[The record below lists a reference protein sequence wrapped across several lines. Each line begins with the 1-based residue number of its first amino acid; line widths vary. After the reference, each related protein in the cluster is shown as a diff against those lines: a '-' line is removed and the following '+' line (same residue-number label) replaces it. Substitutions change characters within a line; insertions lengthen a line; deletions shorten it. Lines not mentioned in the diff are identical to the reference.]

1 MNFENF
7 GVQIVGFY
15 GYVRNKFGYKI
26 SQKIRKIMEKLKR
39 CLLNNNCLRYNKIK
53 IFEICDFFSFLKI
66 KLFYKKKI
74 KIKIYKY

>member
-1 MNFENF
+1 
-7 GVQIVGFY
+7 
-15 GYVRNKFGYKI
+15 
-26 SQKIRKIMEKLKR
+26 MEKLKR

-74 KIKIYKY
+74 KINIYKY